1 MLSRDE
7 IYEMLNKSDYYEVHA
22 RQLAKNQFLSPI
34 GDYSKAVELLM
45 SANEE
50 QTEEE
55 R

>member
-1 MLSRDE
+1 MLSTDE
-7 IYEMLNKSDYYEVHA
+7 IFELLNESNSKEVHA
-22 RQLAKNQFLSPI
+22 RQLAKNQYLLPV